1 MSELFKKYI
10 LDKIKYKY
18 KYFVTIPHIK
28 KTKGETELQEEL
40 QTELQEE
47 VQTELQEE
55 VQTNKTLRMSKRIME
70 TRRISPEKL
79 GEKKEQTYS

>member
-18 KYFVTIPHIK
+18 FVTFPHMK
-28 KTKGETELQEEL
+28 KTKGETETEL

-47 VQTELQEE
+47 VQTKVQKNL
-55 VQTNKTLRMSKRIME
+55 QTNKTSRMSKRIVE

-79 GEKKEQTYS
+79 GEKKVQTYS

>member
-10 LDKIKYKY
+10 LDKIKY

-28 KTKGETELQEEL
+28 KTKGETETEL

-70 TRRISPEKL
+70 TRRISPEN
-79 GEKKEQTYS
+79 